1 MHACKWVMVRRRAG
15 CHPLS
20 YPYAPLLRN
29 LCIDRPVWW
38 AAGSGWVG
46 SLTHTLTGGGVGV
59 GEARELS
66 AAKNRAGSESEP

>member
-1 MHACKWVMVRRRAG
+1 MVRRRAG

-29 LCIDRPVWW
+29 LCIDHPIWW

-46 SLTHTLTGGGVGV
+46 SLIHTLTGGGVGV